1 MCWLIFSIL
10 EGGVMKKYVMCDFH
24 VFMYRGI
31 FTSSGFKCW
40 KDVPTKWEGWG
51 SRIFI
56 RGVGDHSDN
65 IYIGKYCLS
74 ENHTQMRLNI
84 CDDNGEM
91 IVLLLGLMLVVIFGK
106 EYFIFIT
113 MVKLE

>member
-10 EGGVMKKYVMCDFH
+10 EGGVMKKNMLCVI
-24 VFMYRGI
+24 FMFLCIGVYSQAQDLNVG
-31 FTSSGFKCW
+31 

-84 CDDNGEM
+84 CDDKWGV
-91 IVLLLGLMLVVIFGK
+91 VLLLGLMLVVIFGK